1 MALIYQDRYAFQIK
15 LTSFNKKTDET
26 IQQNRHSA
34 KMKRKRKHHH
44 NIYLYKNLTMT
55 IYKLTWLFHL
65 PPYNEDIQ
73 FEEDIW

>member
-34 KMKRKRKHHH
+34 KMIKK
-44 NIYLYKNLTMT
+44 NNTTTTYIYIKNLTMT